1 MIRRP
6 PRSTRTDTLFP
17 YTTLFRSAHP
27 TRRRFHHLHIAA
39 SGTGPPYSSFRPL
52 TSLYG
57 SLKLYRRCGLYG
69 CSSLDRGND
78 CRLDR
83 FAERFGRLILWLPDE
98 RPRQS
103 ADSFCIACRGE
114 SIQLVERAVQRC
126 ERYGIGLGL
135 EYSWEGR
142 GQLLLAFVEQ
152 LFIELFAGTQ
162 AHDLDLDIDIGL
174 QSSEPDHPPCNVHDL
189 DRLTHVEH
197 EDAAMIHAAPQGTGA
212 RKSVV

>member
-17 YTTLFRSAHP
+17 YTTLFRS
-27 TRRRFHHLHIAA
+27 
-39 SGTGPPYSSFRPL
+39 
-52 TSLYG
+52 
-57 SLKLYRRCGLYG
+57 LYG
-69 CSSLDRGND
+69 CSSLDRGDD

-83 FAERFGRLILWLPDE
+83 FAERFGRLILVRPDE

-174 QSSEPDHPPCNVHDL
+174 QSSEPDHPPCN
-189 DRLTHVEH
+189 RSEEH
-197 EDAAMIHAAPQGTGA
+197 TSELQPLMRISFDVFCLKT
-212 RKSVV
+212 KT

>member
-17 YTTLFRSAHP
+17 YTTLFRS
-27 TRRRFHHLHIAA
+27 
-39 SGTGPPYSSFRPL
+39 
-52 TSLYG
+52 
-57 SLKLYRRCGLYG
+57 LYG

-83 FAERFGRLILWLPDE
+83 FAESFGRLIIWLPDE

-114 SIQLVERAVQRC
+114 SIHLVERAAQRC
-126 ERYGIGLGL
+126 ERYGLGLGI

-142 GQLLLAFVEQ
+142 GKLMLAFVEQ
-152 LFIELFAGTQ
+152 LFLKIFRSAEGR
-162 AHDLDLDIDIGL
+162 G
-174 QSSEPDHPPCNVHDL
+174 
-189 DRLTHVEH
+189 
-197 EDAAMIHAAPQGTGA
+197 
-212 RKSVV
+212 RKGCGRTVR

>member
-17 YTTLFRSAHP
+17 YATLFRS
-27 TRRRFHHLHIAA
+27 
-39 SGTGPPYSSFRPL
+39 
-52 TSLYG
+52 

-142 GQLLLAFVEQ
+142 GQLLP
-152 LFIELFAGTQ
+152 G
-162 AHDLDLDIDIGL
+162 IGRG
-174 QSSEPDHPPCNVHDL
+174 SGRERV
-189 DRLTHVEH
+189 
-197 EDAAMIHAAPQGTGA
+197 
-212 RKSVV
+212 

>member
-1 MIRRP
+1 MLRRP

-17 YTTLFRSAHP
+17 YTTLFR
-27 TRRRFHHLHIAA
+27 
-39 SGTGPPYSSFRPL
+39 
-52 TSLYG
+52 
-57 SLKLYRRCGLYG
+57 
-69 CSSLDRGND
+69 
-78 CRLDR
+78 
-83 FAERFGRLILWLPDE
+83 
-98 RPRQS
+98 
-103 ADSFCIACRGE
+103 
-114 SIQLVERAVQRC
+114 
-126 ERYGIGLGL
+126 
-135 EYSWEGR
+135 SWEGR

-212 RKSVV
+212 AL

>member
-1 MIRRP
+1 M
-6 PRSTRTDTLFP
+6 
-17 YTTLFRSAHP
+17 
-27 TRRRFHHLHIAA
+27 
-39 SGTGPPYSSFRPL
+39 
-52 TSLYG
+52 
-57 SLKLYRRCGLYG
+57 
-69 CSSLDRGND
+69 
-78 CRLDR
+78 
-83 FAERFGRLILWLPDE
+83 
-98 RPRQS
+98 
-103 ADSFCIACRGE
+103 
-114 SIQLVERAVQRC
+114 QLVERAVQRC

-197 EDAAMIHAAPQGTGA
+197 EDAAMIHAAPTRPEEGSVGKGCV
-212 RKSVV
+212 RPCKSRCERYP

>member
-1 MIRRP
+1 MRI
-6 PRSTRTDTLFP
+6 SDW
-17 YTTLFRSAHP
+17 
-27 TRRRFHHLHIAA
+27 
-39 SGTGPPYSSFRPL
+39 SS
-52 TSLYG
+52 
-57 SLKLYRRCGLYG
+57 
-69 CSSLDRGND
+69 D
-78 CRLDR
+78 
-83 FAERFGRLILWLPDE
+83 
-98 RPRQS
+98 PRQS

-197 EDAAMIHAAPQGTGA
+197 EDAAMIHARSEEHTSELQSLMRT
-212 RKSVV
+212 SVAVFCLKQKNISEQ